1 MEAKTYF
8 DSEKKV
14 WKGEDSLPLYN
25 PQASLGEVLLK
36 AFTIFGSNVAQV
48 RTLSI
53 NLLIKLAFTEEN

>member
-8 DSEKKV
+8 DSSKKV

-48 RTLSI
+48 TTLSI
-53 NLLIKLAFTEEN
+53 NV